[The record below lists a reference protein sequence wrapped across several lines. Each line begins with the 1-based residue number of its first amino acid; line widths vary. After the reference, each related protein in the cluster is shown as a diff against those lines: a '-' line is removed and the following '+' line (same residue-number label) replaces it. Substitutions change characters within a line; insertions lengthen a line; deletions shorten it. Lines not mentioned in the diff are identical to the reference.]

1 MPEALE
7 NQGCIVRAELFCT
20 GSRAGADGLAPS
32 QQAPSTAPRA
42 AREAQ
47 GCWGGEADRSW
58 QRTGWQVQQLSQQAH
73 LPGQDAALCLIQ
85 ALDSNCICC
94 VLITMVNLVFLFESC
109 VFLLFKIV
117 PAAG

>member
-1 MPEALE
+1 MPEPLE
-7 NQGCIVRAELFCT
+7 NQGSIVRAKLFCT
-20 GSRAGADGLAPS
+20 GSRTGADGLALS
-32 QQAPSTAPRA
+32 QQAHSSKGSKRGW
-42 AREAQ
+42 

-58 QRTGWQVQQLSQQAH
+58 QRTRWQVQQLSRQEH

-85 ALDSNCICC
+85 ALNSHYICY

-109 VFLLFKIV
+109 LFLLFEFV